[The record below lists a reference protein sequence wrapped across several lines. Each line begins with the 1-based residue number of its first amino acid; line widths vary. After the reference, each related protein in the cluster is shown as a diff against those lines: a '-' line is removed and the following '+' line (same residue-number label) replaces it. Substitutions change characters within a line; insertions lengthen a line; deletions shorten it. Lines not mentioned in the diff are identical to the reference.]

1 MMVFVHGL
9 RFVSS
14 PTLSEGFV
22 RLLLLSGIHLADPC
36 VPVVM
41 GLYEMNDIMYRAV
54 LGTVATTRTLDGV
67 YQPSTRTAL
76 DAPPRGSPSSSALF
90 QGSLCATTCVLVLM
104 EILGALGVYAL

>member
-1 MMVFVHGL
+1 MVFVHGL
-9 RFVSS
+9 TFVSS

-67 YQPSTRTAL
+67 YHPSTRTAL
-76 DAPPRGSPSSSALF
+76 YAASPRAGSCILIVVVSFGYSS
-90 QGSLCATTCVLVLM
+90 GDTW
-104 EILGALGVYAL
+104 